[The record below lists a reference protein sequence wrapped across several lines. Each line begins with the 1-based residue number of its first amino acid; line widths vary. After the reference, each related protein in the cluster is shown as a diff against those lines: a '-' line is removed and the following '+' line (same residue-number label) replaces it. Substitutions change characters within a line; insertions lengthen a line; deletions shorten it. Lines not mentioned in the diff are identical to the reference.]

1 MSPSSASLLSPRSP
15 RRMSLREL
23 PVGALGR
30 VCDLRGEAGFCSRL
44 REMGF
49 CESAVIERISGHK
62 TLLCQLCGARV
73 ALSEGAATHIVVEL
87 IRGGI

>member
-1 MSPSSASLLSPRSP
+1 MALCD
-15 RRMSLREL
+15 L

-30 VCDLRGEAGFCSRL
+30 VCDLRGETGFCSRL

-49 CESAVIERISGHK
+49 CESAVIERLAGQK
-62 TLLCQLCGARV
+62 TLLCQLCGARI
-73 ALSEGAATHIVVEL
+73 ALSQNAAAHIVVEL